1 MQTEILQ
8 AQTQSA
14 KSKQQKAKE
23 ERKDLL
29 RGSLILFP
37 ILIIPGWNSGFQWIE
52 EGLTFNN
59 LFVLVLLFVVSLPP
73 ILAVSGFAA
82 SREKT
87 PFGFQ
92 FGIRLAVYP
101 NLLALFLFL
110 VALPGLV
117 SEYPFTKDWPD
128 LSRIITGIA
137 LAVLVNV
144 YFALAQ
150 MVKNYW
156 ERLYS
161 VEVC

>member
-161 VEVC
+161 VDVS

>member
-1 MQTEILQ
+1 MQTEKLQ
-8 AQTQSA
+8 AQAQSA
-14 KSKQQKAKE
+14 ESKQQKAKE

-52 EGLTFNN
+52 EGFTFNN
-59 LFVLVLLFVVSLPP
+59 LFVLALLFVLSLPP

-82 SREKT
+82 YREKT

-101 NLLALFLFL
+101 NLFALFLFL
-110 VALPGLV
+110 VAVPGLV
-117 SEYPFTKDWPD
+117 SEYPFAKHWPD
-128 LSRIITGIA
+128 LSRTITGIA
-137 LAVLVNV
+137 LAVLANV

-161 VEVC
+161 VDVC

>member
-1 MQTEILQ
+1 MQTDLFQ

-14 KSKQQKAKE
+14 ESKQQKAKE

-59 LFVLVLLFVVSLPP
+59 LFVLALLFVLSLPP

-82 SREKT
+82 YREKT

-92 FGIRLAVYP
+92 FGIRLAVYL

-110 VALPGLV
+110 VAVPGLV

-161 VEVC
+161 VDVS

>member
-59 LFVLVLLFVVSLPP
+59 LFVLALLFVLSLPP
-73 ILAVSGFAA
+73 ILEVSGFAA

-92 FGIRLAVYP
+92 LGIRLAVYP
-101 NLLALFLFL
+101 NLLAFFLFL
-110 VALPGLV
+110 VALPGLA
-117 SEYPFTKDWPD
+117 SEYSFAKDWPD
-128 LSRIITGIA
+128 LSRTIVGIA
-137 LAVLVNV
+137 LAVLANG

-150 MVKNYW
+150 MLKNYW
-156 ERLYS
+156 EGLYS
-161 VEVC
+161 VDVG

>member
-1 MQTEILQ
+1 MQTDLLQ
-8 AQTQSA
+8 SQTQTA
-14 KSKQQKAKE
+14 ESKQQKAKE

-37 ILIIPGWNSGFQWIE
+37 ILIIPGWDSGFQWIE
-52 EGLTFNN
+52 QGFTFKN
-59 LFVLVLLFVVSLPP
+59 LFVLALLFVLSLPP

-82 SREKT
+82 YREKT

-92 FGIRLAVYP
+92 LGIRLAVYP
-101 NLLALFLFL
+101 NLFALFLFL
-110 VALPGLV
+110 VAVPGLV
-117 SEYPFTKDWPD
+117 SEYPFTQDWPD

-161 VEVC
+161 VDVS

>member
-14 KSKQQKAKE
+14 ESKQQKAKE

-59 LFVLVLLFVVSLPP
+59 LFVLALLFVLSLPP

>member
-1 MQTEILQ
+1 
-8 AQTQSA
+8 
-14 KSKQQKAKE
+14 
-23 ERKDLL
+23 
-29 RGSLILFP
+29 
-37 ILIIPGWNSGFQWIE
+37 
-52 EGLTFNN
+52 
-59 LFVLVLLFVVSLPP
+59 
-73 ILAVSGFAA
+73 
-82 SREKT
+82 
-87 PFGFQ
+87 
-92 FGIRLAVYP
+92 
-101 NLLALFLFL
+101 LFLFL

-161 VEVC
+161 VDVS